1 MEMKRL
7 FDILDYQAKNHNLE
21 RALVNVLPGKKL
33 KAYSTQDYIHLS
45 DKVSR
50 GLLKYGVKPG
60 DKIAIIVNNNCAEWN
75 IIEMG
80 IEKVGA
86 ISVPI
91 YSSISP
97 QENEFIFNQAGVKLC
112 FVSHKDLYN
121 KIASIQK
128 NTPSLEEIFCIN
140 DEENL
145 PNWKEILELGEDESL
160 QPEIEKIKE
169 KIQPDDLVTIIYT
182 SGTTG
187 SPKGVMLSHKNL
199 LSNAIDCQERIPEVG
214 ENARALSFLP
224 VCHVF
229 ERTLLNLYQIK
240 GLSIYFAQNLDT
252 IGEDLKFVQP
262 QIMTVVPRL
271 VEKVFNKIYE
281 TGANAGPVKSK
292 IFKWSLDLIKDYDP
306 KVKMPLNWYLK
317 YKVANKLIF
326 SKWREGM
333 GGKMV
338 TLVSGSAKLSEKL
351 NRMFWA
357 AGIPILEGYGLTE
370 TSPVISVN
378 CFDRKGFKIGTV
390 GKIVKN
396 IDVKIADDG
405 EVLVKG
411 PCVFQGYYENP
422 ELTKEAFTE
431 DGWFKTGDIGE
442 FDEGLLKLTD
452 RKKQIFKTSGGKYIV
467 PAALEDAMK
476 RIPFI
481 EQIMVV
487 GEGKK
492 MPCALIQPNYDFS
505 IKWAEKNGVEI
516 GTTPAE
522 IAKSEAIYKEIE
534 KAMAEINQEFGRWEQ
549 IKRFRLTPEEW
560 TIENGCLTPTL
571 KYKRKNTI
579 EKFKNLFDEMYEA

>member
-1 MEMKRL
+1 MKRL
-7 FDILDYQAKNHNLE
+7 FDILDYQAKKYNLE
-21 RALVNVLPGKKL
+21 RALVNVLPDEKL
-33 KAYSTQDYIHLS
+33 KVYSTQEYIELS

-50 GLLKYGVKPG
+50 GILKWGIKPG
-60 DKIAIIVNNNCAEWN
+60 DKVAIIVNNNCAEWN
-75 IIEMG
+75 ILDMG
-80 IEKVGA
+80 IQKVGA

-91 YSSISP
+91 YSSISA
-97 QENEFIFNQAGVKLC
+97 QENEFIFNQSGVKLC
-112 FVSHKDLYN
+112 FVSHKDLYQ
-121 KIASIQK
+121 KIDNIK
-128 NTPSLEEIFCIN
+128 ENIPSLKGVFCIN
-140 DEENL
+140 NEENL
-145 PNWKEILELGEDESL
+145 PNWKEILALGEDESL
-160 QPEIEKIKE
+160 QPEIEKIKQ
-169 KIQPDDLVTIIYT
+169 KIQPNDLVTIIYT

-199 LSNAIDCQERIPEVG
+199 LSNAVDCQERIPELG

-224 VCHVF
+224 VSHVF

-252 IGEDLKFVQP
+252 IGADLKFVQP

-271 VEKVFNKIYE
+271 VEKIFNKIYE
-281 TGANAGPVKSK
+281 TGANAGPVKSR

-306 KVKMPLNWYLK
+306 KVKMPLSWYVK
-317 YKVANKLIF
+317 YKLANKLIF
-326 SKWREGM
+326 SKWREGV

-378 CFDRKGFKIGTV
+378 CFNRKGFKIGTV

-396 IDVKIADDG
+396 IEVKIADDG

-411 PCVFQGYYENP
+411 PCVFQGYYQNP
-422 ELTKEAFTE
+422 ELTQESFTE

-442 FDEGLLKLTD
+442 FEDGLLKLTD

-505 IKWAEKNGVEI
+505 TKWAEKNGVKI
-516 GTTPAE
+516 GTTPKE
-522 IAKSEAIYKEIE
+522 IASSQAIYDEIE
-534 KAMAEINQEFGRWEQ
+534 KAMKVINQEFGRWEQ

-579 EKFKNLFDEMYEA
+579 EKFKDLFDEMYEA

>member
-1 MEMKRL
+1 MKRL

-333 GGKMV
+333 GGRMV

-467 PAALEDAMK
+467 PAALENAMK

-492 MPCALIQPNYDFS
+492 MPCALIQPNYDFCT
-505 IKWAEKNGVEI
+505 KWAEKNGVKI
-516 GTTPAE
+516 GTTPAK
-522 IAKSEAIYKEIE
+522 IAQSEAIYKEIE
-534 KAMAEINQEFGRWEQ
+534 KEMVVINQEFGQWEQ

-579 EKFKNLFDEMYEA
+579 EKFKKLFDEMYED